1 MKEYLSRKVVN
12 AGPMGSTAWKQY
24 RTKLRSGAYSDAS
37 LEDGLEGYVVVY
49 ERGTD
54 KEYWSWSPKEQFES
68 GYVTSEEDSKMG
80 RMPHYG

>member
-12 AGPMGSTAWKQY
+12 ALPMGSTAWKQH
-24 RTKLRSGAYSDAS
+24 RARLRSGTYSDAS
-37 LEDGLEGYVVVY
+37 LEDGLEGYMVVY
-49 ERGTD
+49 ARDTD

-68 GYVTSEEDSKMG
+68 GYVASDADSKME